1 MAGETV
7 PERPMKGRG
16 TTENRDAIVTPD
28 EPDED
33 DLCLEDRRNRGW
45 LV

>member
-28 EPDED
+28 ED